1 MPKLKVA
8 LLLSPF
14 LLFQA
19 CNSEDSALLKQAEGL
34 EQRLSMQYSNERSDS
49 LVNVYK
55 ALVKSNPDDH
65 IHNFRYLTRAAE
77 VQFSLRKEA
86 VAACRW
92 LNDALQNHSEG
103 SDKTEA
109 LALLARIWN
118 AHNYKSASAW
128 SLDPKDIDAARNH
141 LQKNLS
147 NLDTALV
154 RLDQRMSTNG
164 IVTDA
169 VLAGQFI
176 EISEAYASLTDSENK
191 YVDLYMRAAG
201 LAKNLDQPNKAL
213 QMYYKISD
221 RLPNHSKA
229 PTALFMQGFIYEND
243 LNDLDK
249 AKATYESFLSKYPND
264 PDYADD
270 AQTALSMLG
279 KSAEE
284 LVKAFQQRQ

>member
-1 MPKLKVA
+1 MPKLKITLWLFPLFA
-8 LLLSPF
+8 
-14 LLFQA
+14 FQA
-19 CNSEDSALLKQAEGL
+19 CTSEDSVLLKQAEAL
-34 EQRLSMQYSNERSDS
+34 EQRLSVQYTPERSDS
-49 LVNVYK
+49 LINVYK

-65 IHNFRYLTRAAE
+65 VNNFKYLTRAAE

-92 LNDALQNHSEG
+92 LNDALKNHAEG

-118 AHNYKSASAW
+118 AHNYKSAATW
-128 SLDPKDIDAARNH
+128 SLDPKDIDAARAH
-141 LQKNLS
+141 LQANLGL
-147 NLDTALV
+147 LDTALI

-176 EISEAYASLTDSENK
+176 EISEAYTSLTDSENK

-213 QMYYKISD
+213 QMYFKISD
-221 RLPNHSKA
+221 RLPKHAKA

-243 LNDLDK
+243 LKDLEK
-249 AKATYESFLSKYPND
+249 ARATYESFLSTYPDD

-270 AQTALSMLG
+270 AKTALSMLG

-284 LVKAFQQRQ
+284 LVKSFQQQQ